1 MLEELNDEQS
11 RRAEERRGRVL
22 SCDQPSQWS
31 REGTPLITHSRRRR
45 FENRTDKNART
56 AHPGGKK
63 LRLER
68 EAGEDAAE
76 LRSFK

>member
-1 MLEELNDEQS
+1 MEQGENAAHHAQQTAELHHGHL
-11 RRAEERRGRVL
+11 RRIAARVL
-22 SCDQPSQWS
+22 A
-31 REGTPLITHSRRRR
+31 
-45 FENRTDKNART
+45 DKNART